1 MTTAKLVSDAT
12 DNQGPIR
19 AVLVEDHPVVRC
31 GLKALIDNQEDMAV
45 VGEAESGGSALE
57 LLKHISCD
65 VIVADLSLGDI
76 NGIEM
81 IRRVRNSDIETPI
94 LIVSMHEEE
103 LYAERALKAGA
114 RGYFMKTAPPAE
126 LPQWH
131 SASGTQRSCTESRST
146 RPTSTTRCPRWPFRR
161 PLAL

>member
-1 MTTAKLVSDAT
+1 MTTAKPVSDTT

-31 GLKALIDNQEDMAV
+31 GLKALIDNQEDMTV

-57 LLKHISCD
+57 LLNSISCD

-103 LYAERALKAGA
+103 LYAERTQGRSA
-114 RGYFMKTAPPAE
+114 RLLHE
-126 LPQWH
+126 DR
-131 SASGTQRSCTESRST
+131 ASCGTS
-146 RPTSTTRCPRWPFRR
+146 
-161 PLAL
+161 

>member
-1 MTTAKLVSDAT
+1 MTTAKPVSDTT

-31 GLKALIDNQEDMAV
+31 GLKALIDNQEDMTV

-57 LLKHISCD
+57 LLNSISCD

-114 RGYFMKTAPPAE
+114 RGYFMKTASCGTS
-126 LPQWH
+126 QWH
-131 SASGTQRSCTESRST
+131 SASGTQRSCPESRPAG
-146 RPTSTTRCPRWPFRR
+146 PTTTTRRPRRPFRR
-161 PLAL
+161 SFTL